1 MSVYIW
7 AGIFSVLELIKYL
20 LCLIIVF
27 GIPIYKKKW
36 VIPTWISL
44 SLVICVLYFSIYDYH
59 GIFFILPNLCVLM
72 LLIAF
77 DKKKRLKG
85 ILYIILSWIIIDSFT
100 EIVTLILSVIS
111 GNDVYLSNSTT
122 IDQFVEKYIVIA
134 FLVLY
139 HLIVN
144 VLIRKKVSYALYPY
158 QWVIIILC
166 FVGML
171 MIVVPLELIASGESA
186 RVDTVD
192 YIVMAICVMLMLF
205 LFIIIMIW
213 QSYVLRKNMKMKERE
228 IGYQSM
234 LKSQSEYFDRL
245 LKNDTEMRRLRHD
258 MRAHI
263 AALREM
269 ATRSGDEKILEY
281 ISGMEEKT
289 NATNTKR
296 YTGNNAVDAVINE
309 LVSQMEENGVNFKF
323 DGIINIREDIKDFD
337 LCTIFYNIL
346 KNAMEASM
354 KVEGAERNVTVK
366 VKNIGDKVG
375 ISVSNDTVIKELPET
390 GVLYSTYTTKEDSA
404 NHGFGTVNVKE
415 VVSKYNGIYEN
426 ELIDGRFVADIII

>member
-1 MSVYIW
+1 MSGYIW
-7 AGIFSVLELIKYL
+7 AGFFSLLELIKYL

-27 GIPIYKKKW
+27 NIPIYKKKKA
-36 VIPTWISL
+36 IPIWITASL
-44 SLVICVLYFSIYDYH
+44 IICLFYYSIYSDK
-59 GIFFILPNLCVLM
+59 GLFLALPDLCTLLLLFF
-72 LLIAF
+72 F
-77 DKKKRLKG
+77 EKKTRLKG
-85 ILYIILSWIIIDSFT
+85 ILYVILSWVIIDTFS
-100 EIVTLILSVIS
+100 EIVTLILSAIS
-111 GNDVYLSNSTT
+111 GNKEFLTVSTS
-122 IDQFVEKYIVIA
+122 IDLFVEKYIVIA

-144 VLIRKKVSYALYPY
+144 VLIRKKVTYALYPY
-158 QWVIIILC
+158 QWAIIILC
-166 FVGML
+166 FIGML
-171 MIVVPLELIASGESA
+171 MIVVPLEVIARGDSEK
-186 RVDTVD
+186 VDSID
-192 YIVMAICVMLMLF
+192 YITMAICAMLMLF

-309 LVSQMEENGVNFKF
+309 LVSQMEENGVSFKF

-346 KNAMEASM
+346 KNAFEASM
-354 KVEGAERNVTVK
+354 KVEGAEKNVTVK

-390 GVLYSTYTTKEDSA
+390 GVLYSTYTTKEDNA

>member
-1 MSVYIW
+1 MSGYLW
-7 AGIFSVLELIKYL
+7 AGFFTLLEIIKYL
-20 LCLIIVF
+20 LCLIIIF
-27 GIPIYKKKW
+27 NIPLYKKKLI
-36 VIPTWISL
+36 IPIWILL
-44 SLVICVLYFSIYDYH
+44 SLIICLSYYSIFNYN
-59 GIFFILPNLCVLM
+59 GLFLLLPDLCAL
-72 LLIAF
+72 LLIFAF
-77 DKKKRLKG
+77 EKKQKIKG
-85 ILYIILSWIIIDSFT
+85 ILYIILSWVIMDTLS
-100 EIVTLILSVIS
+100 EIVTLVLSAIS
-111 GNDVYLSNSTT
+111 GNKEYLSFSTSLNL
-122 IDQFVEKYIVIA
+122 FVEKYIVIA
-134 FLVLY
+134 FLVIY
-139 HLIVN
+139 HLIIN
-144 VLIRKKVSYALYPY
+144 VLIRKKVSYSLYPY
-158 QWVIIILC
+158 QWVIIILS
-166 FVGML
+166 FIGTL
-171 MIVVPLELIASGESA
+171 MIVTTLELIVGGDK
-186 RVDTVD
+186 VDAVD
-192 YIVMAICVMLMLF
+192 YITMSICAMLMLF

-228 IGYQSM
+228 MGYQSM